1 MSYIGREP
9 TLAVLERIGPFTG
22 DGTTSTF
29 SMPRA
34 PGNAEALLIVEGG
47 VLQQPNASYE
57 ISGTNLNFIDASGNP
72 RAPANGVEIF
82 GLYRGLDVSRKALG
96 TAAQRQIGTA
106 DADIPE
112 NAIVVNQTSNTGS
125 AELPVGT
132 TSERDASPDTGY
144 VRYNSSLNQF
154 EGYDGSTWGSL
165 GGGATGSSGDE
176 VFVQNDQAV
185 TADYTVPSTKNAMS
199 TGPIDIESGVT
210 VTVEAGGRWVII

>member
-82 GLYRGLDVSRKALG
+82 GLYRGLDISRKSLGSAATRQVG
-96 TAAQRQIGTA
+96 TAPSDVPTNA
-106 DADIPE
+106 D
-112 NAIVVNQTSNTGS
+112 VVNQTSGTGS

-132 TSERDASPDTGY
+132 TGERDASPDTGY
-144 VRYNSSLNQF
+144 VRYNSTLNQF
-154 EGYDGSTWGSL
+154 E
-165 GGGATGSSGDE
+165 
-176 VFVQNDQAV
+176 
-185 TADYTVPSTKNAMS
+185 
-199 TGPIDIESGVT
+199 
-210 VTVEAGGRWVII
+210 